1 MKGEEQN
8 PDGSLSKTSQHPHY
22 IVLFAVLQ
30 GSACSLSFPAQH
42 RAELANNKE
51 MAGRGR
57 SFSKVPLEI
66 QGMRFTVEER
76 KEKK

>member
-1 MKGEEQN
+1 MRNKIQRA
-8 PDGSLSKTSQHPHY
+8 PYPRPHCTLNY
-22 IVLFAVLQ
+22 IVLFAVFFLLVFK
-30 GSACSLSFPAQH
+30 AFLRRAQ
-42 RAELANNKE
+42 LANNTE

-66 QGMRFTVEER
+66 QGMSFTVEER

>member
-1 MKGEEQN
+1 MR
-8 PDGSLSKTSQHPHY
+8 SKIQRAPYPGPHCT
-22 IVLFAVLQ
+22 LTT
-30 GSACSLSFPAQH
+30 LSFLLFFLLLVFKAFLSRAQ
-42 RAELANNKE
+42 LANNKE

-66 QGMRFTVEER
+66 QGMSCTVEER